1 LYISPESRKAKNTMK
16 RLRRSSTDRKI
27 AGVCGGLAE
36 YFEVDPTIVRLVVV
50 AVALVTAV
58 IPMLVGYLLSWMIIP
73 R

>member
-1 LYISPESRKAKNTMK
+1 MK

>member
-1 LYISPESRKAKNTMK
+1 VRIAREQEGKNTMK

-50 AVALVTAV
+50 AVALFTAV

>member
-1 LYISPESRKAKNTMK
+1 MK

-27 AGVCGGLAE
+27 AGVSGGLAE
-36 YFEVDPTIVRLVVV
+36 YFEVDPTIVRLVGV

>member
-1 LYISPESRKAKNTMK
+1 
-16 RLRRSSTDRKI
+16 
-27 AGVCGGLAE
+27 VCGGLAE

-58 IPMLVGYLLSWMIIP
+58 IPMLVGYLLSWIIIP

>member
-1 LYISPESRKAKNTMK
+1 MK
-16 RLRRSSTDRKI
+16 RLSRSSTDRKI

>member
-1 LYISPESRKAKNTMK
+1 MK

-50 AVALVTAV
+50 GVALVTAV

>member
-1 LYISPESRKAKNTMK
+1 MK
-16 RLRRSSTDRKI
+16 RLRRSSTDKKI

-50 AVALVTAV
+50 AVALFTAV

>member
-1 LYISPESRKAKNTMK
+1 MK

-58 IPMLVGYLLSWMIIP
+58 IPMLVGYLLSWIIIP